1 MIDGLG
7 ERLKTAFKKKKVTM
21 NECAKALKLAQTTL
35 SGYVTGSTD
44 PTATKLLH
52 IAKYLGVSVD
62 WLLGLS
68 PVMRPTRNM
77 PEKEPE
83 KVKVRVVEK
92 KIIVSP
98 CMTEDEIEELIAEYL
113 GWTPEAI
120 RAQHNSRKHRFKWV
134 RTR

>member
-1 MIDGLG
+1 MINGFA
-7 ERLKTAFKKKKVTM
+7 ERLRTAIKAKDM
-21 NECAKALKLAQTTL
+21 RLCDLAKATKSNVNTISGYISGANEPSAAKLA
-35 SGYVTGSTD
+35 
-44 PTATKLLH
+44 K
-52 IAKYLGVSVD
+52 IAACLGVSAD

-98 CMTEDEIEELIAEYL
+98 CMTDDEIEELIAEYL
-113 GWTPEAI
+113 GWTQEAI
-120 RAQHNSRKHRFKWV
+120 KAQHKCREHRFEWV

>member
-52 IAKYLGVSVD
+52 IAKHLGVSVD
-62 WLLGLS
+62 WLMGLS
-68 PVMRPTRNM
+68 SEMCPQKA
-77 PEKEPE
+77 EAAKEADQT
-83 KVKVRVVEK
+83 KVKIITK
-92 KIIVSP
+92 TIIVSP
-98 CMTEDEIEELIAEYL
+98 CMTDNEIAELIAEYL

-120 RAQHNSRKHRFKWV
+120 RAQHNCREYRFKWI
-134 RTR
+134 RSK

>member
-1 MIDGLG
+1 MIDGLAD
-7 ERLKTAFKKKKVTM
+7 RLRAALAAKDMKIV
-21 NECAKALKLAQTTL
+21 NLAKATKSNTNTISSYA
-35 SGYVTGSTD
+35 SGTSD
-44 PTATKLLH
+44 PSATKLAK
-52 IAKYLGVSVD
+52 IASCLGVSAD

-68 PVMRPTRNM
+68 PVMWQTKTA

-83 KVKVRVVEK
+83 KAKVRIVEK

-98 CMTEDEIEELIAEYL
+98 TMAEDKIEELIAEYL

-120 RAQHNSRKHRFKWV
+120 RAQHNSRKHRFKWG

>member
-1 MIDGLG
+1 MIDGFAD
-7 ERLKTAFKKKKVTM
+7 RLRAALAAKGMKIV
-21 NECAKALKLAQTTL
+21 NLAKATKSNTTTISSYV
-35 SGYVTGSTD
+35 SGTSD
-44 PTATKLLH
+44 PSATKLAK
-52 IAKYLGVSVD
+52 IASCLGVSAD

-68 PVMRPTRNM
+68 PIMRQGKAAAEKG
-77 PEKEPE
+77 PEKA
-83 KVKVRVVEK
+83 KVRIIEK

-98 CMTEDEIEELIAEYL
+98 SMTEDEIAELIAEYL

>member
-1 MIDGLG
+1 MINGFA
-7 ERLKTAFKKKKVTM
+7 ERLRAAIKAKDM
-21 NECAKALKLAQTTL
+21 RLCDLAKATKSNTTTISSYV
-35 SGYVTGSTD
+35 SGTSD
-44 PTATKLLH
+44 PSATKLAK
-52 IAKYLGVSVD
+52 IAACLGVSAD

-68 PVMRPTRNM
+68 PVMRQGKAAA
-77 PEKEPE
+77 EKGPE
-83 KVKVRVVEK
+83 KVKVRIIEK

-98 CMTEDEIEELIAEYL
+98 CMTDDEIEELIAEYL